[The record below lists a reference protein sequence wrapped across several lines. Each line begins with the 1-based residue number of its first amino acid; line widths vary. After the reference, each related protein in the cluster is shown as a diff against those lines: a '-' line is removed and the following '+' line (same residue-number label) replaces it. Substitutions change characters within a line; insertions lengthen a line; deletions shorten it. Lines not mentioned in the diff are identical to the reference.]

1 MSFSSSSETQLA
13 VIPEV
18 DWGVTPATP
27 AFQRIR
33 STGEGL
39 SSGLESETSS
49 EFSPIPD
56 ATDLIITGATA
67 DGDVN
72 FELSFGDDFDIILSH
87 SLRASWTEWGQLVG
101 AAEQKSMTIEKRF
114 ATPSDDTPFKYFRYP
129 GCRVN
134 SLSIDVVESAKFE
147 GTMEVMARS
156 EETIDTAIIAGATYL
171 EPNSNPVMSAPQIRN
186 VKLGVIGSDCYV
198 FKDISFNVDNGAR
211 SQTGFSTCFT
221 GPFPDLEAKGIAYGR
236 REITGSLTAYFSD
249 ETLYN
254 AFKSNVYT
262 WMMFDLSDGTNAYRV
277 FIPRLKFSDGSTN
290 ASDNNSDI
298 ESALEWTATLSSDFN
313 TAMILSGLENV
324 TDDAIDVIRTLG
336 TGAGFGRYFKT
347 TEIINT
353 KAVYVSYDGAYAIWN
368 DATNWNVTTVADK
381 DLEDATNSFQTI
393 EDVEVGPV
401 ADTNWTPAGTF
412 VGSDIR
418 SQLFEPDAVITDATD
433 FKVISNDV

>member
-1 MSFSSSSETQLA
+1 MSFSSSSETQMA
-13 VIPEV
+13 VVEEV
-18 DWGVTPATP
+18 DWGVTPTTP
-27 AFQRIR
+27 VFQRIR

-72 FELSFGDDFDIILSH
+72 FELSYGDDFDILLSH
-87 SLRASWTEWGQLVG
+87 SLRGSWTAWGQLAG

-114 ATPSDDTPFKYFRYP
+114 ATPTDDTPSKYFRYP

-134 SLSIDVVESAKFE
+134 SLSVDVVESAKFE
-147 GTMEVMARS
+147 GTMEVMARN
-156 EETIDTAIIAGATYL
+156 EETIGTAIIAGATYL
-171 EPNSNPVMSAPQIRN
+171 APNANPVMSAPQIRN
-186 VKLGVIGSDCYV
+186 VKLGVVGSECYV
-198 FKDISFNVDNGAR
+198 LKDISFNVDNGAR

-221 GPFPDLEAKGIAYGR
+221 GPWPDLEAKGIAYGR
-236 REITGSLTAYFSD
+236 REITGALTAYFSD
-249 ETLYN
+249 EALYN

-262 WMMFDLSDGTNAYRV
+262 WMMFDLSDGTNAYRI

-298 ESALEWTATLSSDFN
+298 ESALEWTATLSADFN
-313 TAMILSGLENV
+313 TAMIISGLENV

-347 TEIINT
+347 TEVLN
-353 KAVYVSYDGAYAIWN
+353 ALPVYVSYDGAYAIWN
-368 DATNWNVTTVADK
+368 DLTNWNVTTIADK
-381 DLEDATNSFQTI
+381 VLEDSTNSFQTI
-393 EDVEVGPV
+393 SDVEAGPV
-401 ADTNWTPAGTF
+401 ADTAWAPAGSF

-418 SQLFEPDAVITDATD
+418 SQLFEPAAVITDATD